1 MASTW
6 SDSAVTTETLALE
19 SRIGP
24 SSFIVSAFPWPTG
37 TICDEVGGAVQL
49 RAGRYQSRQRSHAGQ
64 QLPRPLSML
73 QVSDVVGL
81 VWNVIVPHSFVNLA
95 ARS

>member
-1 MASTW
+1 M
-6 SDSAVTTETLALE
+6 
-19 SRIGP
+19 
-24 SSFIVSAFPWPTG
+24 
-37 TICDEVGGAVQL
+37 QL
-49 RAGRYQSRQRSHAGQ
+49 RAGRYQSRQRSHARRGGE
-64 QLPRPLSML
+64 QLPRPLPML

>member
-1 MASTW
+1 M
-6 SDSAVTTETLALE
+6 
-19 SRIGP
+19 
-24 SSFIVSAFPWPTG
+24 
-37 TICDEVGGAVQL
+37 QL
-49 RAGRYQSRQRSHAGQ
+49 RAGRYQSRQRSHARRD

>member
-1 MASTW
+1 M
-6 SDSAVTTETLALE
+6 
-19 SRIGP
+19 
-24 SSFIVSAFPWPTG
+24 
-37 TICDEVGGAVQL
+37 QL
-49 RAGRYQSRQRSHAGQ
+49 RAGRYQSRQRSHAQ
-64 QLPRPLSML
+64 RKQLPRPLPML